1 MGVHSSKCVYLADAP
16 GFAGLAADT
25 YTVIR
30 TSGEQQTGWQMSK
43 EVHRCFNQNLGA
55 WRPTAHALLK
65 KDGWS
70 VYMHNGHHTDKE
82 GTVDPKHACGWRTI
96 GTFWPTRLTGD
107 QAAID
112 AWSSALRDLVEL
124 LAGEQGLPD
133 VWHEHICNRG
143 SPANLCSGCFAIDR
157 AEDKRKLL
165 EERKAGPT
173 AERLVEID
181 AELAKIPTAAQIRS
195 WKAWRDVADKLEEAQ
210 YKQRC
215 NPLAELEEKIAT
227 LQREADEL
235 YPVAFP
241 SPPAAPAA
249 SAERVPTPP
258 PAQPEK
264 LTSPAEDEVLAEAL
278 AWHAAPEQAAVRRAA
293 ENAAADKMDD
303 ALDAA
308 LDELGAKPYH
318 PIYAPLHVKPLPDPM
333 DAATRARVLGRMRAP
348 EKPDM
353 HGCQYA
359 DPGCPWSICY
369 ACEYEKNPATY
380 ERSIRHSQLIQ
391 LISAYWRSPAV
402 GELAKHWDNEFL
414 EDIVA
419 ELDRPHAERAF
430 TAAQLADL
438 RIHDDFHHRKSML
451 LYGLRKLHGVE

>member
-1 MGVHSSKCVYLADAP
+1 MGVNSSKCVNLATLDAAY
-16 GFAGLAADT
+16 FSET
-25 YTVIR
+25 YTVVR
-30 TSGEQQTGWQMSK
+30 TSGDHQTGWRMTK
-43 EVHRCFNQNLGA
+43 EQHRCFNQATG
-55 WRPTAHALLK
+55 WRPTAHAMLTEE
-65 KDGWS
+65 GWR
-70 VYMHNGHHTDKE
+70 VNMHNGQHTDEE
-82 GTVDPKHACGWRTI
+82 GNIDPKHACGWRRL
-96 GTFWPTRLTGD
+96 GTFWPTHLTGD
-107 QAAID
+107 EAAIKS
-112 AWSSALRDLVEL
+112 WSDALRNRLEE

-181 AELAKIPTAAQIRS
+181 AELAKIPTATQHRA
-195 WKAWRDVADKLEEAQ
+195 WKAWRSAADKLEDAE
-210 YKQRC
+210 KELRRD
-215 NPLAELEEKIAT
+215 PSAELEEKIAT

-241 SPPAAPAA
+241 SPPAAGP
-249 SAERVPTPP
+249 AERPATPP
-258 PAQPEK
+258 PAAP
-264 LTSPAEDEVLAEAL
+264 EVLAPPPLEEA
-278 AWHAAPEQAAVRRAA
+278 
-293 ENAAADKMDD
+293 KD

-308 LDELGAKPYH
+308 LDELGAKLYH

-391 LISAYWRSPAV
+391 LISAYWHSPAV